1 MDSIKSTFH
10 LKYKEE
16 VISMNDPTINEEVVE
31 DWDFSNEFTLVGLR
45 VAYFRKQKKWTQ
57 EQLAVKLGMQT
68 STIGAIEAPNM
79 IKKISLTTLFKIAK
93 VLEVPPHKLLEF

>member
-1 MDSIKSTFH
+1 MDDHRIT
-10 LKYKEE
+10 EE
-16 VISMNDPTINEEVVE
+16 IVE

-45 VAYFRKQKKWTQ
+45 IAYFRKQKKWTQ

-79 IKKISLTTLFKIAK
+79 VKRISLNTLFKIAK
-93 VLEVPPHKLLEF
+93 VLEVPAYKLLEF